1 MVLTQFLFNFMSNKQ
16 YCILALM
23 VSTVSILISIVKVVV
38 TVITELFVDTLFN
51 DFTETRDLT
60 NRSVILR
67 YMCISF
73 MYWGDSGTLEKGW
86 KCSIKK

>member
-23 VSTVSILISIVKVVV
+23 VFAISILTSIVKVVV
-38 TVITELFVDTLFN
+38 IVIIELCVDTLFN
-51 DFTETRDLT
+51 NFTEARDLT
-60 NRSVILR
+60 NWSVILR

-73 MYWGDSGTLEKGW
+73 MYWGDPRTLEKGW